1 METGL
6 ISFITMVS
14 VFVSYIGFIILKYGV
29 QSSVSESYYRL
40 PRKHQFLFT
49 LFCWGFAIPAMIG
62 GDSALMFLAGS
73 GIAFVGAAAAF
84 KEKMDNWVHMTGA
97 YFGIAMSQLS
107 IYFDFGLLYV
117 NIISVSLAIL
127 ITLLSLKWIKNQ
139 IWWVEMV
146 AFLSIC
152 YALGE
157 RVL

>member
-6 ISFITMVS
+6 ISFIIMVT
-14 VFVSYIGFIILKYGV
+14 VFVTYIGFILIKYGV
-29 QSSVSESYYRL
+29 LPSVSESYYRL
-40 PRKHQFLFT
+40 PRKYQFLFT
-49 LFCWGFAIPAMIG
+49 LFCWGFAIPAIIC
-62 GDSALMFLAGS
+62 GDSLLMFLAGS

-84 KEKMDNWVHMTGA
+84 KEKMENWVHMTGA

-127 ITLLSLKWIKNQ
+127 ITLLSLKWIKNK
-139 IWWVEMV
+139 IWWIEIV